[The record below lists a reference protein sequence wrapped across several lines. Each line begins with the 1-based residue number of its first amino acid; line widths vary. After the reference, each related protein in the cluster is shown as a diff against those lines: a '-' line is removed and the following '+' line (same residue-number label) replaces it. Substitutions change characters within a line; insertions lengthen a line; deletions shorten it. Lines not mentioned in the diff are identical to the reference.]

1 MGVKVK
7 QNMKLYQKW
16 HTRIHITLQRKIN
29 HAYPNNMVG
38 MKSRPDVESTIGSNL
53 SWKTKKILILI
64 RSAHPSSLK

>member
-1 MGVKVK
+1 
-7 QNMKLYQKW
+7 MKPTSKENSLTSR
-16 HTRIHITLQRKIN
+16 HTHISNITIQRKIDN
-29 HAYPNNMVG
+29 AYPNNIAG